1 MYRTKR
7 AVKHSITYIRQKEK
21 KRGINQQL
29 HIGCFDSYYAATSI
43 FIVTGEKVL
52 QNYLQHNEVTFIS
65 LFF

>member
-52 QNYLQHNEVTFIS
+52 QNY
-65 LFF
+65 